1 MLTKRLRDKELFES
15 DIRDEEVRQDALRLL
30 DTAVEHLI
38 RSMVTVENIEA
49 FEREEIENYV
59 MRRMEYYETLLY
71 GMDDEEFAKY
81 VADKLLDVLKE
92 ALR

>member
-15 DIRDEEVRQDALRLL
+15 DIREEEVRHDALRLL
-30 DTAVEHLI
+30 DTAVEQLI
-38 RSMVTVENIEA
+38 RAMVTVENTEA
-49 FEREEIENYV
+49 YEREEIENYV

-71 GMDDEEFAKY
+71 GMDDEEFTEY

-92 ALR
+92 VLR

>member
-15 DIRDEEVRQDALRLL
+15 DIREEEVRQDALRLL

-38 RSMVTVENIEA
+38 RAMVTVENNETY
-49 FEREEIENYV
+49 EREEIENYV
-59 MRRMEYYETLLY
+59 MRRMEYYEVLLY
-71 GMDDEEFAKY
+71 GMDDEEFAEY
-81 VADKLLDVLKE
+81 VADKILDVLKE

>member
-15 DIRDEEVRQDALRLL
+15 DVRDEEIKQDALRLL

-38 RSMVTVENIEA
+38 RSMVTVENTEA

-71 GMDDEEFAKY
+71 GMDDEEFSEY